1 MHEIISYDCK
11 KTIPLLTST
20 SQVQMPHY
28 LHADYAAIKVTA
40 AHCRK
45 HQTLLRYLDVGEAAR
60 FLALAAPY
68 HNSARYSIDL
78 HFPAWDALTMASF
91 KLYYLLVLDNVVPSK
106 WPELSALLHQTRSPR
121 YASVIHL
128 VTRDAHTLTD
138 GPTIFL
144 ADDVHKL
151 AQFYVQST
159 DIPAHILKDIMQTI
173 QTNSGLTAEI
183 AQLTKDYA
191 DGTQKDEGKEKK
203 MNEGRVDPQMKRL
216 MEKIQQAETRVKPVI
231 LNPEYV
237 PNTLDHVYK
246 HARLAQARAGKPF
259 TCEIGEHQVEQIMLI
274 DDIADSWKLLLLM
287 GIGVFAKHE
296 SDRYTEIMKQ
306 LAQDEKLYLVIA
318 STDYVYGTNY
328 QFCHGY
334 IGKDLAEMSQE
345 KCIQAMGRVGRNKLQ
360 HDYSI
365 RFRDD
370 ALLAR
375 LFQPGANKPEAR
387 NMAQLFVRA

>member
-1 MHEIISYDCK
+1 M
-11 KTIPLLTST
+11 
-20 SQVQMPHY
+20 
-28 LHADYAAIKVTA
+28 
-40 AHCRK
+40 
-45 HQTLLRYLDVGEAAR
+45 
-60 FLALAAPY
+60 
-68 HNSARYSIDL
+68 
-78 HFPAWDALTMASF
+78 
-91 KLYYLLVLDNVVPSK
+91 
-106 WPELSALLHQTRSPR
+106 
-121 YASVIHL
+121 
-128 VTRDAHTLTD
+128 
-138 GPTIFL
+138 
-144 ADDVHKL
+144 HKL

-375 LFQPGANKPEAR
+375 LFQPDANKPEAR